1 MVRLAG
7 ISAFVLLFAG
17 TTMATPSNDAADIEL
32 QKAFQEAMDVA
43 VAEMMAP
50 GPRQE
55 GWDKGGIDL
64 FQLVDS
70 APGGARQNYLLTIDK
85 DGEKNVTI
93 IRAGQLGPFVPKN
106 WKAVLHAGDSLG
118 PEPQDDLSFG
128 AIDGP
133 FYLAG
138 WDNKR
143 RVNDAFCSTGKMGGH
158 LYEGPAGKEG
168 EVPASL
174 VPLLFNAMVK
184 RLQDKTL
191 CWRFDR
197 AGDGYRTSY
206 FLEDGRS
213 LPALNA
219 YEEKVVIVRAAPI
232 EELLAAEPTAKAA
245 E

>member
-1 MVRLAG
+1 MFRFG
-7 ISAFVLLFAG
+7 ISVSILIFASSA
-17 TTMATPSNDAADIEL
+17 MATPSNDAADLEL
-32 QKAFQEAMDVA
+32 QKAFQEGMDA
-43 VAEMMAP
+43 AIAEMMAP

-64 FQLVDS
+64 FQLVES
-70 APGGARQNYLLTIDK
+70 APGGARQNYLLSIDK

-93 IRAGQLGPFVPKN
+93 VRAGELGPFVPGN
-106 WKAVLHAGDSLG
+106 WKAVLHAGNSKQ
-118 PEPQDDLSFG
+118 PEPQDDLTFG
-128 AIDGP
+128 AVDGP

-138 WDNKR
+138 WDSKR
-143 RVNDAFCSTGKMGGH
+143 KVNDAFCSSGRMGGH
-158 LYEGPAGKEG
+158 LYEGSAGKVA

-174 VPLLFNAMVK
+174 VPLLFNAMVR
-184 RLQDKTL
+184 RLQDETL

-197 AGDGYRTSY
+197 DGDSYRTSY

-219 YEEKVVIVRAAPI
+219 YEEKVMIVRSAPV
-232 EELLAAEPTAKAA
+232 EELLAIDAKPNAA